1 LGSAAAPRLRASA
14 RSLHSFPAFPV
25 IKLRTQTVYSK
36 ALAAFV
42 ALSLLLGLAVVSL
55 TQAIIAREFRQT
67 ERRQMLVSMQR
78 LELLLSMQ
86 CESVRTALGRWVA
99 ETGAMGGRESGLPVT
114 NILESLDLEWLGV
127 LSPDGRFLEVTA
139 RDPGIRDSGLEYLG
153 EEIIAAN
160 ASAGAS
166 GFERI
171 GGNFYV
177 VAWQGAPAGFPKN
190 SLLVAARLVSGEV
203 TTFLQAVMGG
213 NISFRSMSNIT
224 IGSPGTEP
232 LMELMSSEGAVVD
245 DSTTDEIRG
254 IGIVRRINGTVL
266 GTVELAQERTL
277 ERSGEGAVQIFLT
290 VLVLAG
296 GVLFGLVWFVLD
308 RTILAR
314 VRELSRQVEAEKSK
328 GSLPVELAFSGTDE
342 LGQLA
347 RRIEELA
354 GLLDKLQSQYRAV
367 VEDQTEIICRFDE
380 GFRITLAN
388 GVFRRL
394 FLADREIHPEKL
406 QACIPQPTF
415 EFLARR
421 YARLYPAAPLDTFEH
436 RAEVPEEREL
446 WLRSTL
452 RRNFDSAGTPMGGQW
467 VASDVTSLVHA
478 ERELQ
483 ASERQLR
490 TLSGRLLTLQ
500 DEERRRIARELHDST
515 AQNLSALEMNMSLLE
530 PVAKDPRTRRIVAET
545 RRIAQDCCQEL
556 RNISYLLHPPLLDE
570 VGLTFAIRWF
580 TDGFTARTGIEVDLS
595 IDEDF
600 PRLESEIETSLF
612 RTIQEATSNIYRHS
626 GATRAELSLS
636 IAPDGEIRLRIADN
650 GRGFSPPAPTPENGG
665 PAQARRMGIGLPGM
679 RERLLQFGG
688 NLSIE
693 NSPHGVTILIVLPN
707 TTRHASG
714 QKN

>member
-1 LGSAAAPRLRASA
+1 MIR
-14 RSLHSFPAFPV
+14 
-25 IKLRTQTVYSK
+25 LRTQTVYSK

-55 TQAIIAREFRQT
+55 TQAIIGREFRQT
-67 ERRQMLVSMQR
+67 ERRQMLNSMDR
-78 LELLLSMQ
+78 LELLLTMQ
-86 CESVRTALGRWVA
+86 RDAIRTTLGRWVA
-99 ETGAMGGRESGLPVT
+99 ETSLAGRHHATLPGPE
-114 NILESLDLEWLGV
+114 ILDTLDLDWMGILG
-127 LSPDGRFLEVTA
+127 PDGRFLEKSIRGSSVVAKDFDFPGPDIVQKGWTA
-139 RDPGIRDSGLEYLG
+139 ES
-153 EEIIAAN
+153 
-160 ASAGAS
+160 S
-166 GFERI
+166 GFGLVNGE
-171 GGNFYV
+171 FFV
-177 VAWQGAPAGFPKN
+177 LAWQRPPPGFPGN
-190 SLLVAARLVSGEV
+190 SLLVAGRAVTGRLSE
-203 TTFLQAVMGG
+203 FLTAVMGG
-213 NISFRSMSNIT
+213 SVHFRSLNNIT

-232 LMELMSSEGAVVD
+232 LVSLMTSDEPVVD
-245 DSTTDEIRG
+245 DSEKLKIRG
-254 IGIVRRINGTVL
+254 IGLIRGINDAIL
-266 GTVELAQERTL
+266 GTVELTQERTL
-277 ERSGEGAVQIFLT
+277 EQSGEGAVQIFLT

-296 GVLFGLVWFVLD
+296 GVLFAAVWFVLD

-347 RRIEELA
+347 RHIEELA

-380 GFRITLAN
+380 SFEITLAN

-394 FLADREIHPEKL
+394 FLPSEDVHPEKL
-406 QACIPQPTF
+406 RECIPLAAF

-436 RAEVPEEREL
+436 RTEVPGGKEC
-446 WLRSTL
+446 WFRSTL
-452 RRNFDSAGTPMGGQW
+452 RRNFDSLGNPKGGQW
-467 VASDVTSLVHA
+467 VASDVTPLVQA

-530 PVAKDPRTRRIVAET
+530 PVAQDARTRRIVAET

-570 VGLTFAIRWF
+570 VGLVFAVRWF
-580 TDGFTARTGIEVDLS
+580 TDGFTARTGIDVEVD
-595 IDEDF
+595 IDDDF
-600 PRLESEIETSLF
+600 PRLESDIETSLF
-612 RTIQEATSNIYRHS
+612 RAIQEATSNIYRHS
-626 GATRAELSLS
+626 GATGARISLGIS
-636 IAPDGEIRLRIADN
+636 PDGGIRLKISDN
-650 GRGFSPPAPTPENGG
+650 GKGFSQPVESEDESNPP
-665 PAQARRMGIGLPGM
+665 QRMGIGLPGM

-693 NSPHGVTILIVLPN
+693 NSPKGVTISIVVP
-707 TTRHASG
+707 HAPLNAST
-714 QKN
+714 